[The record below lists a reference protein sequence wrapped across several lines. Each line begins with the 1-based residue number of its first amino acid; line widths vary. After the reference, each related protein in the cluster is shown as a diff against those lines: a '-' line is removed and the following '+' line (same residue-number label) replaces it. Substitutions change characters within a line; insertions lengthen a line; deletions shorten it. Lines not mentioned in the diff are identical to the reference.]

1 MKFSC
6 SLSRTCSTLALS
18 LLAMAFHTQA
28 QEQVA
33 QDDVAHA
40 AQLQQRAAARSQERA
55 DIAQAR
61 SAIAVRQQAAEKECW
76 QRFAVESCLSKA
88 RVAAREEDN
97 ALRQRELRLNSE
109 ERQEKADERLR
120 AIERKQREK
129 TVPTPVTVTPRDGSG
144 VLSTETRASD
154 AQKRAA
160 EQARRVQQHEA
171 ATATQQ
177 QTQAQERAAA
187 HSGRLAKALNLP
199 TSHASR
205 VVPFGLFPMAW
216 LPSLGHPSKMCGA
229 MRLAKTRAASAC

>member
-177 QTQAQERAAA
+177 QTQAQERAKAMQAQQAKQAEAEAHRASKAA
-187 HSGRLAKALNLP
+187 DIAKRKGAPLP
-199 TSHASR
+199 I
-205 VVPFGLFPMAW
+205 PEGLPK
-216 LPSLGHPSKMCGA
+216 P
-229 MRLAKTRAASAC
+229 